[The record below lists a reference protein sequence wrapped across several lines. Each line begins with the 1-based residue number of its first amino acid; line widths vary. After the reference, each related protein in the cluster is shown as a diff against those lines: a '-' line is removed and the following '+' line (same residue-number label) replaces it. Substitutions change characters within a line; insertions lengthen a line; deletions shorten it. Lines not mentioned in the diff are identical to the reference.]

1 MNLTIRILTIVNLLF
16 LIGCGQDLSNL
27 PSSKDY
33 ISTRFEFRYGR
44 ETRIVDDPEN
54 QLRWVY
60 GEMPNSITV
69 ENGIRIIVYDQHH
82 AIIKSEK
89 DSIEVYEDKVKYLG
103 YMGAQAEDTY
113 YVIRKHM
120 VVPTSRESNY

>member
-1 MNLTIRILTIVNLLF
+1 MFKSLVPF
-16 LIGCGQDLSNL
+16 
-27 PSSKDY
+27 
-33 ISTRFEFRYGR
+33 
-44 ETRIVDDPEN
+44 
-54 QLRWVY
+54 
-60 GEMPNSITV
+60 SITV

-103 YMGAQAEDTY
+103 YIGAQAEDTY

-120 VVPTSRESNY
+120 VVPTGRESNY